1 MRRYMTEA
9 QIDKAARQAAGRIA
23 MTLWMTYRLT
33 TDGGKRVKPSSRD
46 LLRMFREHVGEC
58 VRLNAKSEK
67 R

>member
-1 MRRYMTEA
+1 MKRYMTEA

-23 MTLWMTYRLT
+23 MTLWMKYRLT
-33 TDGGKRVKPSSRD
+33 TDEGKRVKPSSRD

-58 VRLNAKSEK
+58 VRLNATPEK